1 MCMIE
6 EKYRKEV
13 WSRNKLYMDSLGT
26 TEDLEPCC
34 ERCKENKNRV
44 EGQEWCKLKD
54 TCPIFQLWL
63 SNEYLD
69 WANDT
74 RRIY

>member
-1 MCMIE
+1 MIE

-54 TCPIFQLWL
+54 TCQIFQLWL

-69 WANDT
+69 WVNDK
-74 RRIY
+74 RSIY